1 VSGFVREPT
10 PEETIAQL
18 RRIVA
23 EEDRGVIRGYLPPG
37 HNRRVLAIID
47 ALTARLAAPA
57 PKPKRRRTT

>member
-1 VSGFVREPT
+1 LSGFTREPS
-10 PEETIAQL
+10 EAETIAQL

-47 ALTARLAAPA
+47 NLTARLAAPA
-57 PKPKRRRTT
+57 PRPKRRRKA